1 MQQCLRKLYKPKVI
15 AFMTVYSVLAAFH
28 FSQQLTKYY
37 GDVTVFTLFL
47 QAHCRFSLC
56 LKAINKITSVFC
68 SGLLSICIQTTI
80 HHTKPIC

>member
-37 GDVTVFTLFL
+37 GDVIV
-47 QAHCRFSLC
+47 
-56 LKAINKITSVFC
+56 V
-68 SGLLSICIQTTI
+68 
-80 HHTKPIC
+80 